1 MTPARR
7 HPPISSARP
16 PDASAGDP
24 VDVAAA
30 RLAAARQRATAGRL
44 AIVEVLA
51 GAGQPLTIRE
61 IIRRRRD
68 LALSSAYRNLAVL
81 EGARVVR
88 KVLTGGDR
96 ARYELTE
103 DLTRH
108 HHHLVCASCGAVE
121 DFSAPSPLERKVE
134 EAMAQAA
141 ARAGFTPQ
149 AHRIDLIGLCR
160 SCA

>member
-1 MTPARR
+1 MTPNRPRSPGTAL
-7 HPPISSARP
+7 PDPSSE
-16 PDASAGDP
+16 
-24 VDVAAA
+24 AAA
-30 RLAAARQRATAGRL
+30 RLEAAGQRATRNRL

-61 IIRRRRD
+61 IIQRKRG

-81 EGARVVR
+81 EAARVVHR
-88 KVLTGGDR
+88 LLTGGDH
-96 ARYELTE
+96 ARFELAE
-103 DLTRH
+103 DLTLH
-108 HHHLVCASCGAVE
+108 HHHLVCASCGTVE
-121 DFSAPSPLERKVE
+121 DFSASGPLERRVQ

-160 SCA
+160 RCA

>member
-1 MTPARR
+1 VPEPR
-7 HPPISSARP
+7 
-16 PDASAGDP
+16 DE
-24 VDVAAA
+24 AAA
-30 RLAAARQRATAGRL
+30 RLQAAGQRATRNRL

-51 GAGQPLTIRE
+51 GATHPLNIRE
-61 IIRRRRD
+61 IIGRRRG

-81 EGARVVR
+81 EEAHVVR
-88 KVLTGGDR
+88 RLVTGGDH
-96 ARYELTE
+96 ARFELAE

-121 DFSAPSPLERKVE
+121 DFSASGPLERRVE

-149 AHRIDLIGLCR
+149 GHRIDLIGLCR

>member
-1 MTPARR
+1 LTPTQRL
-7 HPPISSARP
+7 P
-16 PDASAGDP
+16 DP

-30 RLAAARQRATAGRL
+30 RLASAGQRATRNRL

-61 IIRRRRD
+61 IVRRRRG

-81 EGARVVR
+81 EGARVVHR
-88 KVLTGGDR
+88 VVTGSDWS
-96 ARYELTE
+96 RYELTE
-103 DLTRH
+103 DLTPH
-108 HHHLVCASCGAVE
+108 HHHLVCASCGTVE
-121 DFSAPSPLERKVE
+121 DFSASTPLEKKVE

-160 SCA
+160 ACAV

>member
-1 MTPARR
+1 MTPNRPRSPRR
-7 HPPISSARP
+7 AL
-16 PDASAGDP
+16 PDP
-24 VDVAAA
+24 YNEAAA
-30 RLAAARQRATAGRL
+30 RLKAAGQRATRNRL

-61 IIRRRRD
+61 IIQRKRG

-81 EGARVVR
+81 EAARVVHR
-88 KVLTGGDR
+88 LVTGGDH
-96 ARYELTE
+96 ARFELAE
-103 DLTRH
+103 DLTLH
-108 HHHLVCASCGAVE
+108 HHHLVCASCGTVE
-121 DFSAPSPLERKVE
+121 DFSASGPLERRVQ

-160 SCA
+160 RCA

>member
-1 MTPARR
+1 MTQARS
-7 HPPISSARP
+7 PSPSARKQTP
-16 PDASAGDP
+16 SLRDP
-24 VDVAAA
+24 TTEAAA
-30 RLAAARQRATAGRL
+30 RLDAAGQRATRNRL

-51 GAGQPLTIRE
+51 GAAHPLTIRE
-61 IIRRRRD
+61 IIGRRRG

-81 EGARVVR
+81 EEARVVR
-88 KVLTGGDR
+88 RLVTGGGH
-96 ARYELTE
+96 ARFELAE

-121 DFSAPSPLERKVE
+121 DFSASGPLERRVE
-134 EAMAQAA
+134 EAMSQAA

-160 SCA
+160 RCA

>member
-1 MTPARR
+1 MTPN
-7 HPPISSARP
+7 RP
-16 PDASAGDP
+16 RSPGRAVRDP
-24 VDVAAA
+24 YNEAAA
-30 RLAAARQRATAGRL
+30 RLEAAGQRATRNRL

-51 GAGQPLTIRE
+51 RAGQPLTIRE
-61 IIRRRRD
+61 IIQRKRG

-81 EGARVVR
+81 EAARVVHR
-88 KVLTGGDR
+88 LVTGGDH
-96 ARYELTE
+96 ARFELAE
-103 DLTRH
+103 DLTLHH
-108 HHHLVCASCGAVE
+108 HHHLVCASCGTVE
-121 DFSAPSPLERKVE
+121 DFSASGPLERRVQ